1 MNPLLRFQQR
11 HLDGLRRS
19 YAAGRKFV
27 LIMRR
32 RHDTTY
38 RDASTIDHLFK
49 ACLEELTAN
58 RDEYH
63 YYDLPESIPEPVIS
77 QETIASLPPGPVRNV
92 ASNLWEVFH
101 KQEGWRRDSE
111 ELRENVDRAIAEHS
125 GVDAY
130 FLLKTRS
137 ENGND
142 YESIDLEPFH

>member
-1 MNPLLRFQQR
+1 MTTLLRFQQR

-27 LIMRR
+27 LIMHR

-38 RDASTIDHLFK
+38 RDASTIEQLFQ

-63 YYDLPESIPEPVIS
+63 YYDLPEPIPEPVIS
-77 QETIASLPPGPVRNV
+77 RETIAALPPGPVQDV
-92 ASNLWEVFH
+92 AKNLWDVFH
-101 KQEGWRRDSE
+101 KQEDWRRDSE
-111 ELRENVDRAIAEHS
+111 ELRKNVDLAIAERS

-142 YESIDLEPFH
+142 YESVDLEPLR